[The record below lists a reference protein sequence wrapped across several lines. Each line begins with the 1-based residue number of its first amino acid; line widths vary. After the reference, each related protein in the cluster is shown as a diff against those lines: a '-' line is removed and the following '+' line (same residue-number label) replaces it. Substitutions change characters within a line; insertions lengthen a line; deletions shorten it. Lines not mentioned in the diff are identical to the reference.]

1 MTTYIKV
8 YKGLTLE
15 QKSLLRD
22 LLIYQISKYDIR
34 NNISKRSTA
43 VHFLHDIYKDEL
55 IAFDHTMIMMEDIIE
70 ICRTVTENKRA
81 DIQSQLLL
89 NSDDGLVGIL
99 SIYSNETI
107 NGLKEILSSREN
119 MHMASTSSACWR
131 HIKNC

>member
-1 MTTYIKV
+1 MTTYRKV

-22 LLIYQISKYDIR
+22 LLVYQISKYDIQ

-43 VHFLHDIYKDEL
+43 VHFLHDIYEDDL
-55 IAFDHTMIMMEDIIE
+55 IAFDSTMIMMDDIIK
-70 ICRTVTENKRA
+70 ICRTVPENERA
-81 DIQSQLLL
+81 NIQRQLLL

-107 NGLKEILSSREN
+107 NGLKEILSSKDN
-119 MHMASTSSACWR
+119 IHMASTSSACWR
-131 HIKNC
+131 HI

>member
-43 VHFLHDIYKDEL
+43 VHFLHDIKK
-55 IAFDHTMIMMEDIIE
+55 H
-70 ICRTVTENKRA
+70 R
-81 DIQSQLLL
+81 
-89 NSDDGLVGIL
+89 
-99 SIYSNETI
+99 
-107 NGLKEILSSREN
+107 
-119 MHMASTSSACWR
+119 
-131 HIKNC
+131 